1 MKIDKVSW
9 EALSALVGKRPA
21 SGGGH
26 ATELEASYVHPSTH
40 LRHQHYRVPDRRIAM
55 RAIELM
61 RTRYPAMP
69 VSDTLDVSVRSG
81 RSFPRDGAQQIR
93 TRLTLSPN
101 SDDEKERIL
110 AMETFAESL
119 LGRRTNAVT
128 VTEKRLLGYVTI
140 PEYSMR
146 VNLREETERTD
157 SAGLS
162 GLYEVINFRLKRRF
176 SFEMTPMFRLDITAV
191 CFAAV
196 PPGYSSQGMYHQQQR
211 DYTGWF
217 SQHVLGAAE
226 TYEFE
231 VELVKSSPS
240 APGDISRASAPNENE
255 NDTIARGLMQ
265 CFSVVLKVIDDSEV
279 ALSLCEKHRVMEMY
293 WRLLSLGDDDGSRRP
308 NGLVAPKP
316 ATLDM
321 SNLLSGASA
330 IPGAVSITDN
340 KYTVTE
346 KADGERRLMVV
357 DDEGRLFT
365 LDDRLGVH
373 AFATKYIASTGY
385 RQCLLDGEYV
395 VDRTGDSASPI
406 FAVFDVYVANCKSVA
421 HLPLV
426 DASAHT
432 KKKKKSKSKEDETCR
447 LEVARN
453 ALAGLPDNFFVKTFM
468 FSVEDTDTSSI
479 FQHAAAVLRRR
490 DSGLYPYLIDGLV
503 FTPADLPVGGTFDDA
518 KRPSSLARIRTRREV
533 LKWKPPEDSTIDFLV
548 KFTDTSA
555 DSRLADHE
563 TAPIRQRVDLLVG
576 YNTDAVGGNDGTRDL
591 RLFLEAS
598 ASEPAMNVW
607 RTIMHPVYEAIITGE
622 ETLDEASARAELVK
636 SVYFIT
642 RMRTDEGGMVVM
654 RKFHSYVKAH
664 LISSFAGASPR
675 IFDFGVGKAGD
686 LHKWIRAGASNVA
699 GIDKFLSN
707 LTDPVNGAY
716 ARALQTKGKLSA
728 NNEEHTIVPEMLFFP
743 FDATTPIY
751 ETGKEWEEGSVAI
764 PESDRLIV
772 SAALHGNNDKTEDAT
787 ARSMVN
793 FAKEGTFDLATCM
806 FAIHYFFESP
816 ARLSGLCRNVAAV
829 LRPGGTFVGISPDG
843 DAIAEALSRTNVGE
857 FVEGRSSVG
866 ASSGGSSLLWRITK
880 RYAAASAKNKYG
892 RQVDVFVE
900 SIGQDIPEF
909 LMDYKELVRAMGEVG
924 MRPLTSAELKTSG
937 LGRYSTGM
945 IEPLFDKVV
954 GKVGGLDHTSTVKVT
969 RGGAATQKLLNA
981 PPALREMLGNK
992 MTPEE
997 KQYSFLSRWFAFRK
1011 KDSDSV

>member
-9 EALSALVGKRPA
+9 EALSALVGKRRT

-55 RAIELM
+55 CAIELM

-81 RSFPRDGAQQIR
+81 RSFPRDGAQHIR

-119 LGRRTNAVT
+119 LGRRTNATAVT

-140 PEYSMR
+140 PEYCMR
-146 VNLREETERTD
+146 VNLREETERTE

-162 GLYEVINFRLKRRF
+162 GPYEVINFRLKRWF

-191 CFAAV
+191 RFAAV
-196 PPGYSSQGMYHQQQR
+196 PQGYSSQGMYHQQQR

-231 VELVKSSPS
+231 VELVKSIPS
-240 APGDISRASAPNENE
+240 APGDIS
-255 NDTIARGLMQ
+255 
-265 CFSVVLKVIDDSEV
+265 
-279 ALSLCEKHRVMEMY
+279 
-293 WRLLSLGDDDGSRRP
+293 GDDDGAQHHPNNPSRRP

-373 AFATKYIASTGY
+373 AFATKYSASTGY

-395 VDRTGDSASPI
+395 VDHTGDSASPI
-406 FAVFDVYVANCKSVA
+406 FAVFDVYVANGKSVA

-490 DSGLYPYLIDGLV
+490 DSGLYPYHIDGLV
-503 FTPADLPVGGTFDDA
+503 FTPPDLPVGGTFDDA
-518 KRPSSLARIRTRREV
+518 KRPSSLARIRAWREV

-576 YNTDAVGGNDGTRDL
+576 YNTDAVGGNDGTR
-591 RLFLEAS
+591 
-598 ASEPAMNVW
+598 
-607 RTIMHPVYEAIITGE
+607 TC
-622 ETLDEASARAELVK
+622 
-636 SVYFIT
+636 
-642 RMRTDEGGMVVM
+642 
-654 RKFHSYVKAH
+654 
-664 LISSFAGASPR
+664 
-675 IFDFGVGKAGD
+675 
-686 LHKWIRAGASNVA
+686 
-699 GIDKFLSN
+699 
-707 LTDPVNGAY
+707 
-716 ARALQTKGKLSA
+716 
-728 NNEEHTIVPEMLFFP
+728 
-743 FDATTPIY
+743 
-751 ETGKEWEEGSVAI
+751 
-764 PESDRLIV
+764 
-772 SAALHGNNDKTEDAT
+772 
-787 ARSMVN
+787 ARSWR
-793 FAKEGTFDLATCM
+793 F
-806 FAIHYFFESP
+806 
-816 ARLSGLCRNVAAV
+816 
-829 LRPGGTFVGISPDG
+829 
-843 DAIAEALSRTNVGE
+843 
-857 FVEGRSSVG
+857 
-866 ASSGGSSLLWRITK
+866 SL
-880 RYAAASAKNKYG
+880 
-892 RQVDVFVE
+892 
-900 SIGQDIPEF
+900 
-909 LMDYKELVRAMGEVG
+909 
-924 MRPLTSAELKTSG
+924 
-937 LGRYSTGM
+937 
-945 IEPLFDKVV
+945 
-954 GKVGGLDHTSTVKVT
+954 
-969 RGGAATQKLLNA
+969 
-981 PPALREMLGNK
+981 
-992 MTPEE
+992 
-997 KQYSFLSRWFAFRK
+997 
-1011 KDSDSV
+1011 

>member
-9 EALSALVGKRPA
+9 EALSALVGKRPT
-21 SGGGH
+21 SGGRH

-61 RTRYPAMP
+61 STRYPAMP

-93 TRLTLSPN
+93 TRLTLSPK
-101 SDDEKERIL
+101 SDDEKERIS

-119 LGRRTNAVT
+119 LGRRTNATAVT

-146 VNLREETERTD
+146 VNLREETERTE

-162 GLYEVINFRLKRRF
+162 
-176 SFEMTPMFRLDITAV
+176 
-191 CFAAV
+191 
-196 PPGYSSQGMYHQQQR
+196 
-211 DYTGWF
+211 
-217 SQHVLGAAE
+217 E

-240 APGDISRASAPNENE
+240 APGDISGASAPNE

-279 ALSLCEKHRVMEMY
+279 ALSLSEKHRVMEMY
-293 WRLLSLGDDDGSRRP
+293 WRLLALGDDDGAQHHPNNPSRRP

-373 AFATKYIASTGY
+373 AFATKYSAFTGY
-385 RQCLLDGEYV
+385 RQSLLDGEYV
-395 VDRTGDSASPI
+395 VDHTGDSASPI
-406 FAVFDVYVANCKSVA
+406 FAVFDVYVANGKSVA

-490 DSGLYPYLIDGLV
+490 DSGLYPYHIDGLV

-518 KRPSSLARIRTRREV
+518 KRPSSLARIRTWREV

-591 RLFLEAS
+591 RSFLEAS
-598 ASEPAMNVW
+598 ASEVRNTEAVLPSKTRYQARPFAFLEPPSAASPAMPPLHTAILPENSKCENGDLISDGMVVEFAYRNESSRHSPANWVPKRIRYDKTESAAATGRVTASNYETAMNVW

-622 ETLDEASARAELVK
+622 ETLDEASARAKLVK

-686 LHKWIRAGASNVA
+686 LHKWIRAGASKVA
-699 GIDKFLSN
+699 GIDKFSSN
-707 LTDPVNGAY
+707 LTDPVNGA
-716 ARALQTKGKLSA
+716 
-728 NNEEHTIVPEMLFFP
+728 
-743 FDATTPIY
+743 
-751 ETGKEWEEGSVAI
+751 
-764 PESDRLIV
+764 
-772 SAALHGNNDKTEDAT
+772 
-787 ARSMVN
+787 
-793 FAKEGTFDLATCM
+793 
-806 FAIHYFFESP
+806 
-816 ARLSGLCRNVAAV
+816 
-829 LRPGGTFVGISPDG
+829 
-843 DAIAEALSRTNVGE
+843 
-857 FVEGRSSVG
+857 
-866 ASSGGSSLLWRITK
+866 
-880 RYAAASAKNKYG
+880 
-892 RQVDVFVE
+892 
-900 SIGQDIPEF
+900 
-909 LMDYKELVRAMGEVG
+909 
-924 MRPLTSAELKTSG
+924 
-937 LGRYSTGM
+937 
-945 IEPLFDKVV
+945 
-954 GKVGGLDHTSTVKVT
+954 
-969 RGGAATQKLLNA
+969 
-981 PPALREMLGNK
+981 
-992 MTPEE
+992 
-997 KQYSFLSRWFAFRK
+997 
-1011 KDSDSV
+1011 